1 MDDTIIESNPWLKAM
16 VPYTIFTTKEDVNAI
31 RKSED
36 IETQT
41 GKVSAEFVR
50 RVLEDPTY
58 YEYAKKFFDGE
69 IDRFSVN
76 YLAYGDLGHGI
87 NYSRTNIMEAMNKMV
102 EEQKLTLTPESK
114 ERYETLKNIGS
125 FSNYVDKH
133 ADDQYELEIDGVSY
147 QVAVGRLIALMKMDN
162 EEFAKMC
169 ENAEV
174 SEIGGIPKNQYV
186 YMAYRYF
193 LDNDLLNKFEVD
205 KEIRDK
211 YTDIKNFAR
220 VDFQAFDKLL
230 ETKDTLYKE
239 IELDK
244 DFHDYIMNGMPDG
257 ATDIEKAVFVYLKMC
272 RTLSYDE
279 EFYARNQPADM
290 HSSID
295 LVQHINLDNKDVVCY
310 EFNLMYAKFLDELG
324 IKFASDYTNVIGE
337 EYGSGHAKLTYRC
350 GKFLVEADSVTSILD
365 GDMVN
370 VKLNRPL
377 QGLKLL
383 NKFYGTRN
391 EFGDIV
397 SKMYE
402 LVAQNDK
409 THYIP
414 SMEELLEE
422 YHKKTDNIRP
432 VSFDEKIGILANR
445 LNTVD
450 FSGIDGYGYALAL
463 NKSLF
468 DNDERA
474 GKCRC
479 TILRNNL
486 GHRVRPIAIY
496 TINKMDFE
504 MNPEENTYYYF
515 TPEGGL
521 SLTTQS
527 EIQGRFD
534 RGELAY
540 VNSDK
545 NVPRVPGIVNV
556 KEGENVREI
565 KNTKQEIY

>member
-16 VPYTIFTTKEDVNAI
+16 VPYTIFTTEEDVNVI

-87 NYSRTNIMEAMNKMV
+87 NYSRINIMEAMNKMV

-125 FSNYVDKH
+125 FSNYADKH
-133 ADDQYELEIDGVSY
+133 VDDQYELEIDGVSY
-147 QVAVGRLIALMKMDN
+147 QVPVGRLIALMKMDN
-162 EEFAKMC
+162 DEFAEMC

-174 SEIGGIPKNQYV
+174 SEIEGIPKTQYV
-186 YMAYRYF
+186 YMTYRYF
-193 LDNDLLNKFEVD
+193 LDNDLLNKFEVG

-211 YTDIKNFAR
+211 YRDIKNFAR

-324 IKFASDYTNVIGE
+324 IKFASDYTNVVGE

-391 EFGDIV
+391 EFGEIV

-422 YHKKTDNIRP
+422 YHEKTDNIRP
-432 VSFDEKIGILANR
+432 ISFDEKIGILANR

-468 DNDERA
+468 DSDERA

-515 TPEGGL
+515 TPVGGL

-534 RGELAY
+534 RGELTY

-556 KEGENVREI
+556 KEGENVRET
-565 KNTKQEIY
+565 KNTK

>member
-16 VPYTIFTTKEDVNAI
+16 IPYTIFTTEEDVKAI
-31 RKSED
+31 RNSED

-41 GKVSAEFVR
+41 GKVSTEFVR

-102 EEQKLTLTPESK
+102 EEQKLILTPESK

-147 QVAVGRLIALMKMDN
+147 QVPVGRLIALMKMDN
-162 EEFAKMC
+162 DEFAKMC

-174 SEIGGIPKNQYV
+174 SEIGGIPKTQYV

-244 DFHDYIMNGMPDG
+244 DFHDYIMNGMPEE

-324 IKFASDYTNVIGE
+324 IKFASDYTNAVGE
-337 EYGSGHAKLTYRC
+337 EYGTGHAKLTYRC

-391 EFGDIV
+391 EFGEIV

-468 DNDERA
+468 DSDERA

-515 TPEGGL
+515 TPGGGL

-534 RGELAY
+534 RGELTY

-545 NVPRVPGIVNV
+545 NVPRVPGIV
-556 KEGENVREI
+556 KEGENVRET
-565 KNTKQEIY
+565 KNTK

>member
-1 MDDTIIESNPWLKAM
+1 MDDAIIEGNPWLKAM
-16 VPYTIFTTKEDVNAI
+16 IPYTIFTTEEDVKTI
-31 RKSED
+31 RNSEN

-50 RVLEDPTY
+50 RVLEEPTY

-69 IDRFSVN
+69 IDRFSIN

-87 NYSRTNIMEAMNKMV
+87 NYSRVNIMEAMNKMV

-114 ERYETLKNIGS
+114 ERYEILKNIGS

-133 ADDQYELEIDGVSY
+133 VDDQYELEIDGVSY
-147 QVAVGRLIALMKMDN
+147 QVPVGRLITLMKMDN
-162 EEFAKMC
+162 DEFAEMC

-174 SEIGGIPKNQYV
+174 SEIEGITKTQYV

-193 LDNDLLNKFEVD
+193 LDNDLLNKFEVG

-211 YTDIKNFAR
+211 YRDIKNFAR

-324 IKFASDYTNVIGE
+324 IKFASDYTNVVGE

-391 EFGDIV
+391 EFGEIV

-402 LVAQNDK
+402 LVTQNDK

-422 YHKKTDNIRP
+422 YHEKTDNIRP
-432 VSFDEKIGILANR
+432 ISFDEKIGILANR

-468 DNDERA
+468 DSDERA

-504 MNPEENTYYYF
+504 MNSEENTYYYF
-515 TPEGGL
+515 TPGGGL

-527 EIQGRFD
+527 EIQSRFD
-534 RGELAY
+534 RGELIY

-556 KEGENVREI
+556 KEGENVRET
-565 KNTKQEIY
+565 KNTK

>member
-1 MDDTIIESNPWLKAM
+1 MDYAIIESNPWLKAM
-16 VPYTIFTTKEDVNAI
+16 IPYTIFTTEEDVKAI
-31 RKSED
+31 RNSEN

-147 QVAVGRLIALMKMDN
+147 QVPVGSLIALMKMDN

-174 SEIGGIPKNQYV
+174 SEIGGIPKTQYV

-244 DFHDYIMNGMPDG
+244 NFHDYIMSGMPEE

-324 IKFASDYTNVIGE
+324 IKFASDYTNVVGE

-391 EFGDIV
+391 EFGEIV
-397 SKMYE
+397 SRMYE

-422 YHKKTDNIRP
+422 YHQKTDNIRP

-468 DNDERA
+468 DSDEKES
-474 GKCRC
+474 KCRC
-479 TILRNNL
+479 TIVRNNL
-486 GHRVRPIAIY
+486 GSRVRPIAIY

-504 MNPEENTYYYF
+504 MNPEENIYYYF
-515 TPEGGL
+515 TPGRGL
-521 SLTTQS
+521 SLTTQA

-534 RGELAY
+534 RGELTY

-545 NVPRVPGIVNV
+545 NVPKIPGIV
-556 KEGENVREI
+556 KEGENVRET
-565 KNTKQEIY
+565 KNTK

>member
-16 VPYTIFTTKEDVNAI
+16 IPYTIFTTEEDVKAI
-31 RKSED
+31 RNSED

-41 GKVSAEFVR
+41 GKVSTEFVR

-147 QVAVGRLIALMKMDN
+147 QVPVGRLIALMKMDN
-162 EEFAKMC
+162 DEFAKMC

-174 SEIGGIPKNQYV
+174 SEIGGIPKTQYV

-244 DFHDYIMNGMPDG
+244 DFHDYIMNGMPEE

-324 IKFASDYTNVIGE
+324 IKFASDYTNAVGE

-391 EFGDIV
+391 EFGEIV

-402 LVAQNDK
+402 LVVQNDK

-422 YHKKTDNIRP
+422 YHQKTDNIRP

-468 DNDERA
+468 DSDERA

-496 TINKMDFE
+496 TINKMDFK

-534 RGELAY
+534 RGELTY

-545 NVPRVPGIVNV
+545 NVPRVPGIV
-556 KEGENVREI
+556 KEGENVRET
-565 KNTKQEIY
+565 KNTK